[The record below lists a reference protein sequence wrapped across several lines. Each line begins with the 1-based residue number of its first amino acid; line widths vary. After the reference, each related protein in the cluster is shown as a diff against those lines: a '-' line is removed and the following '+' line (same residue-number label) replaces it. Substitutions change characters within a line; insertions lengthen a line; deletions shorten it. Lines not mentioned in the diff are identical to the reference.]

1 MFNKSVMLYCKEED
15 NFKVEQLVKKYL
27 NRGVRMVSFSGNTAR
42 NTFDCSI
49 FKLNDLKRDVELYNS
64 IGIKTEMIGA

>member
-1 MFNKSVMLYCKEED
+1 MLNKSVMLYCKEDD
-15 NFKVEQLVKKYL
+15 NFKIEQLVNKYL
-27 NRGVRMVSFSGNTAR
+27 NKGVRMVSFSGNIVR

-64 IGIKTEMIGA
+64 IGIKTELIEA

>member
-1 MFNKSVMLYCKEED
+1 MFNKSVMLYCKKDEVSKIE
-15 NFKVEQLVKKYL
+15 KLVNKYL
-27 NRGVRMVSFSGNTAR
+27 NRGVRMVSFSGDIAR

-64 IGIKTEMIGA
+64 IGIETELIGA